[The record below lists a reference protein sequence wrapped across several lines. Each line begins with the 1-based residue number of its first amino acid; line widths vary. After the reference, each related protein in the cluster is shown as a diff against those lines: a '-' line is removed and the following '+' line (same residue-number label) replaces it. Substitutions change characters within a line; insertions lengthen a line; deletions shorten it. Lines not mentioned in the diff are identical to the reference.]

1 MMWLPDS
8 LEQELW
14 QAIETLEGETRMP
27 YVTSVERL
35 ATKRGMEQGM
45 QQGLQAGLQQGIQQ
59 GMQQG
64 MQQGIQQGIQQGM
77 QQGMQ
82 QGVQQGEIAVL
93 KRQLHKRFGKL
104 PEEVELRLHKA
115 TLEQL
120 EVWADRV
127 LDARTINEVFGA
139 H

>member
-1 MMWLPDS
+1 
-8 LEQELW
+8 
-14 QAIETLEGETRMP
+14 MP

-35 ATKRGMEQGM
+35 ATKRGMEQG
-45 QQGLQAGLQQGIQQ
+45 LQQ

-64 MQQGIQQGIQQGM
+64 MQQG
-77 QQGMQ
+77 
-82 QGVQQGEIAVL
+82 EAAVL
-93 KRQLHKRFGKL
+93 KRLLHKRFGEL

-120 EVWADRV
+120 EVWTDRV
-127 LDARTINEVFGA
+127 LDARTINEVFGS

>member
-1 MMWLPDS
+1 M
-8 LEQELW
+8 QEG
-14 QAIETLEGETRMP
+14 I
-27 YVTSVERL
+27 
-35 ATKRGMEQGM
+35 
-45 QQGLQAGLQQGIQQ
+45 QQGLQQGLQQG
-59 GMQQG
+59 
-64 MQQGIQQGIQQGM
+64 
-77 QQGMQ
+77 
-82 QGVQQGEIAVL
+82 EAAVL
-93 KRQLHKRFGKL
+93 KRLLHKRFGKL

>member
-1 MMWLPDS
+1 
-8 LEQELW
+8 
-14 QAIETLEGETRMP
+14 MP

-45 QQGLQAGLQQGIQQ
+45 QQG
-59 GMQQG
+59 MQQG
-64 MQQGIQQGIQQGM
+64 L
-77 QQGMQ
+77 
-82 QGVQQGEIAVL
+82 QQGEIAVL
-93 KRQLHKRFGKL
+93 KRQLHKRFGEL

-127 LDARTINEVFGA
+127 LDARTLEEVFGA

>member
-1 MMWLPDS
+1 MWLPDS

-45 QQGLQAGLQQGIQQ
+45 QEGLQEGLQAGLQQG
-59 GMQQG
+59 MQQG
-64 MQQGIQQGIQQGM
+64 
-77 QQGMQ
+77 
-82 QGVQQGEIAVL
+82 EAAVL
-93 KRQLHKRFGKL
+93 KRLLHKRFGEL

-120 EVWADRV
+120 EVWTDRV
-127 LDARTINEVFGA
+127 LDAQTLAEVFGS

>member
-1 MMWLPDS
+1 
-8 LEQELW
+8 
-14 QAIETLEGETRMP
+14 MP

-35 ATKRGMEQGM
+35 ATKRGMER
-45 QQGLQAGLQQGIQQ
+45 GLQEGMQQGIQQ

-64 MQQGIQQGIQQGM
+64 MQQGE
-77 QQGMQ
+77 
-82 QGVQQGEIAVL
+82 VAVL
-93 KRQLHKRFGKL
+93 KRLLHKRFGEL

-127 LDARTINEVFGA
+127 LDARTINEVFGS

>member
-1 MMWLPDS
+1 
-8 LEQELW
+8 
-14 QAIETLEGETRMP
+14 MP

-35 ATKRGMEQGM
+35 AIKRGMEQGM
-45 QQGLQAGLQQGIQQ
+45 QEGLQAGL
-59 GMQQG
+59 
-64 MQQGIQQGIQQGM
+64 QQGIQQGM

-93 KRQLHKRFGKL
+93 KRLLHRRFGEL

-120 EVWADRV
+120 EVWTDRV
-127 LDARTINEVFGA
+127 LDAQNLDEVFGA